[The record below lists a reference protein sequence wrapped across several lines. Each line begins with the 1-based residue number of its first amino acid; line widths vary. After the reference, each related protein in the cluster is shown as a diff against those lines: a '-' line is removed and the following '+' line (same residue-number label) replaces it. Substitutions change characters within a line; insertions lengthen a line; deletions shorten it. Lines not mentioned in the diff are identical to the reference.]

1 MFYLLYIVTRR
12 IALAMP
18 LLRSNAPSSA
28 PSPALRFKLPNLIS
42 SLKFTTPAPI
52 NIAYDARQHSKP
64 HRRSLSYDSKSPP
77 ELRHADRPFIFFPSL
92 PQVGDTDEDV
102 SPYKSNLRDQSS
114 SLSLPTNGLIRLS
127 FAQCRRDIR
136 WRKEG
141 FEMSAN
147 ATEDPTPFALR
158 TQTLV
163 PLSVAYSRDDIRR
176 RDEAF
181 EAPPSHVQPNGPGLK
196 DGVLNMRL
204 STPPQHL
211 VGATEP
217 RRSGATL
224 APPPHAHPPRN
235 STFSTF
241 GPIYSRSI
249 YARPSFARSAEDN
262 LSFLDDTVI
271 AVYEEY
277 GALSLY
283 ELGYTSAE
291 QESRTSSPNASP
303 DNFLDMGL
311 TSSSSGGCSATSI

>member
-1 MFYLLYIVTRR
+1 
-12 IALAMP
+12 MP
-18 LLRSNAPSSA
+18 LLKSNAPSSG
-28 PSPALRFKLPNLIS
+28 PSPAPRFKLPNLIS
-42 SLKFTTPAPI
+42 SLKFTTSAPV
-52 NIAYDARQHSKP
+52 NIAYGPRQHSKA
-64 HRRSLSYDSKSPP
+64 HRRSLSYDSKSSP
-77 ELRHADRPFIFFPSL
+77 ELEHADRPFILLPSL
-92 PQVGDTDEDV
+92 PQVGNEDEDV

-136 WRKEG
+136 WRQEG

-147 ATEDPTPFALR
+147 ASEDPTPFALR

-176 RDEAF
+176 RNEAF
-181 EAPPSHVQPNGPGLK
+181 EAPAVYVQPDEFK
-196 DGVLNMRL
+196 DVASNVRV
-204 STPPQHL
+204 STPPQRPTNQAHS
-211 VGATEP
+211 A
-217 RRSGATL
+217 ATL
-224 APPPHAHPPRN
+224 APPNLNAYPRN

-249 YARPSFARSAEDN
+249 YARPSFARSADDN

-291 QESRTSSPNASP
+291 QDSRASSPNAPP
-303 DNFLDMGL
+303 DNFLDMGF
-311 TSSSSGGCSATSI
+311 TSSSSGGCSAASI

>member
-1 MFYLLYIVTRR
+1 
-12 IALAMP
+12 MP
-18 LLRSNAPSSA
+18 LLKPTPPSSSA
-28 PSPALRFKLPNLIS
+28 SPAPRFKLPNLIS
-42 SLKFTTPAPI
+42 SRKFTAPAPI
-52 NIAYDARQHSKP
+52 NIAYDTQHHSKA
-64 HRRSLSYDSKSPP
+64 HRRSLSYDSTSSP
-77 ELRHADRPFIFFPSL
+77 ELRHADRPFIFIPSL
-92 PQVGDTDEDV
+92 AQVGNTDEDV

-127 FAQCRRDIR
+127 FAQRRRDIR

-181 EAPPSHVQPNGPGLK
+181 EAPLSHGQPHGPGFK
-196 DGVLNMRL
+196 DGVSGTRL
-204 STPPQHL
+204 STPPQRL
-211 VGATEP
+211 PGPTEP
-217 RRSGATL
+217 QRSEATL
-224 APPPHAHPPRN
+224 APPSHAYPPRN

-249 YARPSFARSAEDN
+249 YARPSFARSSEDS
-262 LSFLDDTVI
+262 LSFPDDTVI

-283 ELGYTSAE
+283 ELGYASAE
-291 QESRTSSPNASP
+291 QDSRASSPNTSP